1 MKLEFYMKNID
12 LKYDPRDV
20 STRYLLFC
28 NVSGSDKI
36 LSKCGH
42 MFHIVSTRFRE
53 MYCSH

>member
-36 LSKCGH
+36 LSKIGH
-42 MFHIVSTRFRE
+42 MFHIVSTHFPE
-53 MYCSH
+53 L